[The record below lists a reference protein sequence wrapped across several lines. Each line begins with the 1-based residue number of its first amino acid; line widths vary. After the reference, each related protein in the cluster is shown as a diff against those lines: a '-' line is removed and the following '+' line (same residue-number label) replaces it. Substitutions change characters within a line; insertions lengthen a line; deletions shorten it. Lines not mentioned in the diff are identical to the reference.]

1 MRTDL
6 PLDAIYFDLDGTL
19 TDPKPGIT
27 RSIQYALQKLDHHS
41 IPTEDELTWCIG
53 PPLRASFVRLLGAE
67 DSADR
72 AVSLYRER
80 FSDVGL
86 YENGVYDGIS
96 EVLTKLRQSGH
107 RLFVATSKPHVF
119 ATRIVEH
126 FGLRHHFEH
135 VFGSELDGT
144 RVDKSDLL
152 DYALKIAAVDPS
164 KTLMIGD
171 RSHDIVGAKN
181 NGMQAIGVLY
191 GYGSKDELIGAGA
204 LHVCATPQAI
214 LDCISRDFSAEPAT
228 PSNAGSGVNLS

>member
-1 MRTDL
+1 VDGADVDSSDQQRHRNPAIM
-6 PLDAIYFDLDGTL
+6 DAIFFDLDGTL

-27 RSIQYALQKLDHHS
+27 RSIQYALGKLDHPA

-67 DSADR
+67 DFADR
-72 AVSLYRER
+72 AVALYRER
-80 FSDVGL
+80 FSDIGL
-86 YENGVYDGIS
+86 YENAVYDGIA
-96 EVLTKLRQSGH
+96 EVLTTLSQSGH

-119 ATRIVEH
+119 ANRIVGH

-152 DYALKIAAVDPS
+152 AYALKTASTDPS

-171 RSHDIVGAKN
+171 RSHDMVGARN
-181 NGMQAIGVLY
+181 NGIKGIGVLY
-191 GYGSKDELIGAGA
+191 GYGTKDELIGAGA

-214 LDCISRDFSAEPAT
+214 PGCIY
-228 PSNAGSGVNLS
+228 

>member
-1 MRTDL
+1 MT
-6 PLDAIYFDLDGTL
+6 LDAIFFDLDGTL

-27 RSIQYALQKLDHHS
+27 RSIQYALQKLGHPA

-67 DSADR
+67 AHADR

-80 FSDVGL
+80 FSEIGL
-86 YENGVYDGIS
+86 FENAVYDGIA
-96 EVLTKLRQSGH
+96 EVLTTLSQSGQ

-152 DYALKIAAVDPS
+152 AYALKTVAVNPA

-171 RSHDIVGAKN
+171 RSHDMVGAKN
-181 NGMQAIGVLY
+181 NGMRAIGVLY
-191 GYGSKDELIGAGA
+191 GYGSKDELLGAGA
-204 LHVCATPQAI
+204 SQICATPQAI
-214 LDCISRDFSAEPAT
+214 PGCIS
-228 PSNAGSGVNLS
+228 

>member
-1 MRTDL
+1 MHRPAAARQFCQT
-6 PLDAIYFDLDGTL
+6 A
-19 TDPKPGIT
+19 
-27 RSIQYALQKLDHHS
+27 RREDH
-41 IPTEDELTWCIG
+41 
-53 PPLRASFVRLLGAE
+53 
-67 DSADR
+67 ADR

-80 FSDVGL
+80 FSDIGL

-96 EVLTKLRQSGH
+96 EVLTTLSQSGH

-152 DYALKIAAVDPS
+152 EYALKIAAVDPS

-171 RSHDIVGAKN
+171 RSHDMVGARN

-214 LDCISRDFSAEPAT
+214 LDCISRDFSASFGTRDPIKCR
-228 PSNAGSGVNLS
+228 NAPLTFLKDVA